1 MCVFF
6 LHLRRL
12 SGSFCGASVSRE
24 KLRRLTGWWRR
35 SQLATATVTPG
46 SSNPPVRTQRGFV
59 SPESLSLA
67 VQLKSVIN
75 FQRLEKKGNTRR
87 VISLIRIKFFFLSGD
102 FLSLRVDASFEEDWM
117 CVSVVFVLTDTC
129 YILSFAIIM
138 LNTSLH
144 NPNVKDKP
152 SLQRFVS
159 MNRGINNGE
168 DLSIE
173 LLTVWTSRVSLI
185 S

>member
-87 VISLIRIKFFFLSGD
+87 VISLIRIKFFFSPVTSYLHESTRVLRRTECASLLCLCWQTRATSCRSPSSCSTRASTTPTWRTNPACSG
-102 FLSLRVDASFEEDWM
+102 LCPWTEESTTERI
-117 CVSVVFVLTDTC
+117 C
-129 YILSFAIIM
+129 
-138 LNTSLH
+138 
-144 NPNVKDKP
+144 P
-152 SLQRFVS
+152 SS
-159 MNRGINNGE
+159 C
-168 DLSIE
+168 
-173 LLTVWTSRVSLI
+173 SRSEPPE
-185 S
+185 SR